1 MDVKRMQ
8 LTSTLGGLDQF
19 VVPIYQ
25 RNYSWGDKQNKRLIE
40 DIIKVGSNPERDVH
54 FLGSIVYIKDERPY
68 LVSETQILRLID
80 GQQRLTTISILLYAL
95 SEIMTEKSQ
104 DIQYNYLLYERKKGD
119 ARYKLIL
126 SSKDK
131 DTYTRIIEGEED
143 VVSNDSLVDNS
154 YRYFKK
160 ILQSK
165 NTKELDIIWTGILKL
180 AVVHISLDKGDN
192 PQLIFETLN
201 STGKGLT
208 ETDKIRNYLLMS
220 LEAPNQDIIYRNKW
234 LPIERI
240 FSGADKDDRFDRFVR
255 DYLTMKYANG
265 RLPNL
270 GDVYD
275 EFKIYATDKN
285 ESVEEL
291 ASDLLK
297 YAKYY
302 SNIHLG
308 TENNPKL
315 REAFR
320 NLRSIRV
327 EVSYPFLLKIYN
339 DFKNQIIDSTTF
351 LKIVQTIEAY
361 TFRRQ
366 ICDLPTRGQNR
377 IFASMSSEIDK
388 ENYLESVICHFLIRK
403 NEYRFPDDN
412 EFAQMFENKDIYNMK
427 TKHYT
432 LEKLENSSH
441 NKVPVNANQFTIEHI
456 LPQNKNLSEAWR
468 EALGQNFKSI
478 QEIYLHTIGNLTLTG
493 YNPEMSDKS
502 FEEKKTV
509 EGGFNSSPLTM
520 NKYISEINKWDESA
534 IVRRAKHLSSQ
545 ALVIWERPTARKETI
560 AKYSK
565 NKNSNKELFNT
576 YDLSTHL
583 EHKDENIRKLY
594 NHFKELL
601 FFINEGFEEIVY
613 KTGIS
618 YFLND
623 ERFCWVEPYR
633 TRITI
638 YLNNNRLDY
647 EKLKGSDPRNC
658 VSAIERSDGNY
669 DLIKFALVP
678 DDDMDYALMLLDKA
692 YQQFIS
698 S

>member
-40 DIIKVGSNPERDVH
+40 DIIKVGSNLERDVH
-54 FLGSIVYIKDERPY
+54 FLGSIVYIRDDKPFI
-68 LVSETQILRLID
+68 VSETQILRLID

-104 DIQYNYLLYERKKGD
+104 DIRYNYLLYERKKGD

-220 LEAPNQDIIYRNKW
+220 LEASNQDIIYRNKW

-240 FSGADKDDRFDRFVR
+240 FNGADKDDRFDRFVR

-275 EFKIYATDKN
+275 EFKVYATDGN
-285 ESVEEL
+285 QSVEEL

-308 TENNPKL
+308 TEKNPKL
-315 REAFR
+315 RKAFKD
-320 NLRSIRV
+320 LRSIRV
-327 EVSYPFLLKIYN
+327 EVSYPFLLKIYD
-339 DFKNQIIDSTTF
+339 DFANQTIDSATF
-351 LKIVQTIEAY
+351 LKIIQTIETY

-366 ICDLPTRGQNR
+366 ICDLPTRGQNK
-377 IFASMSSEIDK
+377 IFANMSSEVDE
-388 ENYLESVICHFLIRK
+388 ENYLESVVSHFLVRK
-403 NEYRFPDDN
+403 NEYRFPSDD
-412 EFAQMFENKDIYNMK
+412 EFVQMFETKDIYHMRPRS
-427 TKHYT
+427 YV

-441 NKVPVNANQFTIEHI
+441 SKEPVNANQFTIEHI
-456 LPQNKNLSEAWR
+456 LPQNKNLSKTWR
-468 EALGQNFKSI
+468 ETLGQKFKSI
-478 QEIYLHTIGNLTLTG
+478 QEIYLHRIGNLTLTG

-509 EGGFNSSPLTM
+509 EGGFNSSPLTL
-520 NKYISEINKWDESA
+520 NRYISKFDKWDENAIIKRTKYIST
-534 IVRRAKHLSSQ
+534 Q
-545 ALVIWERPTARKETI
+545 ALKIWGKPIFAEHILSKYVKEDS
-560 AKYSK
+560 Y
-565 NKNSNKELFNT
+565 NNSDNG
-576 YDLSTHL
+576 YDLSIHF
-583 EHKDENIRKLY
+583 EEKDENIQVLF
-594 NHFKELL
+594 NQFLELL
-601 FFINEGFEEIVY
+601 LSINKQFEKTIYKRHLDFDLNGEWFCWIRIYQKQITVY
-613 KTGIS
+613 FYDSWVNYDQLKKEDPADWITAKQ
-618 YFLND
+618 ND
-623 ERFCWVEPYR
+623 ENEWYR
-633 TRITI
+633 
-638 YLNNNRLDY
+638 
-647 EKLKGSDPRNC
+647 
-658 VSAIERSDGNY
+658 V
-669 DLIKFALVP
+669 KFALVP
-678 DDDMDYALMLLDKA
+678 DD
-692 YQQFIS
+692 
-698 S
+698 